1 MKNKIWLVIMVLFV
15 ALVVAA
21 CQQAAPA
28 PTQAPAQEEE
38 AAPAQEEAAPAEEEA
53 APAEEEASP
62 AEEEAAPAEEEAE
75 EAMGDG
81 CPAVTIA
88 DRAGVAAGEY
98 ERIYDLAD
106 FEAAAGCTMTFHENP
121 AIAELNAMITN
132 NPDLPPVEE
141 RLPAE
146 PLVVVPY
153 DAIGQYGGEFN
164 ALSNATEAGTSDFL
178 SVRHVNLVRYGD
190 DYVTIEPN
198 VAKGWEWNDDFTEL
212 TVFLREGHKWS
223 DGVPFTSADI
233 EFWMN
238 DLILNTDVYPNTPGF
253 VTFGDDTMTVEVINE
268 TTFKFIF
275 PVPTP
280 GIVSYFATTY
290 VQPFQPKHFFDKKID
305 EGMTLA
311 EVAELYYGNSDW
323 TDTPSPL
330 LSGDADDVLPTLES
344 HILVEETTEGR
355 HLVANPYFFMVD
367 TVGNQLP
374 YINEQDEVYIPEA
387 EVRNLKITNG
397 EVDYKVQ
404 SIDIIDFPL
413 YKENESAGNYTVD
426 LGFGVGITV
435 FYGFNLTH
443 PDEGLREIFNDLRFR
458 QAMSLALDRNEI
470 VELVYLGQA
479 KPIQATPAD
488 PNTVNF
494 VTEAHKTAF
503 IEYDPDA
510 ANALLD
516 EMGLVDVDGDG
527 FRDRLDGS
535 NLTLDLQFSNQGGPA
550 ALHELTADYW
560 AAVGVATRVKEVT
573 SDEYRERATTNE
585 ADVLTW
591 KYDGTAGAIIVLNT
605 EMLLPPFGEPFN
617 PGVAY
622 LWSEWVNTDGASG
635 IEPPADAIELYDLVA
650 QFLEKPLGTPESDAL
665 GEQIV
670 DIHVN
675 NLWKIGTVGDVQ
687 VPIIH
692 HNTLGNFG
700 PYKIVSYDYY
710 RAYPMIPAQWYFT
723 E

>member
-1 MKNKIWLVIMVLFV
+1 MAIHKHLWLVVSMMIVV
-15 ALVVAA
+15 LVVSA
-21 CQQAAPA
+21 CGGEQA
-28 PTQAPAQEEE
+28 TTESTTTQEEE
-38 AAPAQEEAAPAEEEA
+38 ED
-53 APAEEEASP
+53 EEASTDD
-62 AEEEAAPAEEEAE
+62 EEEEEDDDEDADDEDADDEEESASTD
-75 EAMGDG
+75 GD

-88 DRAGVAAGEY
+88 DRAGVDAGDYPRQY
-98 ERIYDLAD
+98 ELAD
-106 FEAAAGCTMTFHENP
+106 YEAAADCTMAFQENP
-121 AIAELNAMITN
+121 DIADLNDQITN

-146 PLVVVPY
+146 PLVIVPY
-153 DAIGQYGGEFN
+153 EAIGEYGGQLD

-190 DYVTIEPN
+190 DYRTIEPN

-223 DGVPFTSADI
+223 DGEPFTANDVA
-233 EFWMN
+233 FWMN
-238 DLILNTDVYPNTPGF
+238 DLILNPDVYPETPGF
-253 VTFGDDTMTVEVINE
+253 VTFGDDTMQVEVIDD

-280 GIVSYFATTY
+280 GILSFFATTY
-290 VQPFQPKHFFDKKID
+290 IQPWQPEHFFDQKAEED
-305 EGMTLA
+305 MSLA

-330 LSGDADDVLPTLES
+330 LGGQADDVLPTLES
-344 HILVEETTEGR
+344 HILVEESTEGR

-374 YINEQDEVYIPEA
+374 YINEQDELYVPDS
-387 EVRNLKITNG
+387 EVRNLKIANG

-404 SIDIIDFPL
+404 SIDIIDYPL
-413 YKENESAGNYTVD
+413 YKENEESGNYTAD
-426 LGFGVGITV
+426 LGFGVGETI

-443 PDEGLREIFNDLRFR
+443 PDEALREIFNDLRFR
-458 QAMSLALDRNEI
+458 QAMSLAINREEI

-479 KPIQATPAD
+479 EPIQATPAD

-503 IEYDPDA
+503 IEYDPEQ

-516 EMGLVDVDGDG
+516 EMGLVDADGDG

-535 NLTLDLQFSNQGGPA
+535 NFTLDLQFATQGGPGA
-550 ALHELTADYW
+550 THELIKGYW
-560 AAVGVATRVKEVT
+560 EDVGVATRVKEVT
-573 SDEYRERATTNE
+573 SDEYRERANANQ

-591 KYDGTAGAIIVLNT
+591 KFDGTAGAIIVLNT

-617 PGVAY
+617 PGIAY
-622 LWSEWVNTDGASG
+622 GWEEWVRTEGESG
-635 IEPPADAIELYDLVA
+635 VEPPDDVIELYDIVA
-650 QFLEKPLGTPESDAL
+650 EFLQEPLGSPESDEL

-670 DIHVN
+670 DIHVD
-675 NLWKIGTVGDVQ
+675 NLWKIGIAGNVRQ
-687 VPIIH
+687 PIIR
-692 HNTLGNFG
+692 HNTLQNFG
-700 PYKIVSYDYY
+700 PYDVVSYDYY
-710 RAYPMIPAQWYFT
+710 RSYPMIPAQWYFS

>member
-1 MKNKIWLVIMVLFV
+1 MYKYRNLWLSLATIVIVLV
-15 ALVVAA
+15 LAA
-21 CQQAAPA
+21 CQQAPAEEAAPA
-28 PTQAPAQEEE
+28 PEE
-38 AAPAQEEAAPAEEEA
+38 AAPAQEEAVEEEA
-53 APAEEEASP
+53 AGAGGTVEEEAVASDS
-62 AEEEAAPAEEEAE
+62 
-75 EAMGDG
+75 GG

-88 DRAGVAAGEY
+88 DRAGVAAGDYPRQHE
-98 ERIYDLAD
+98 LVD
-106 FEAAAGCTMTFHENP
+106 FEAAAGCTMTFNENP
-121 AIAELNAMITN
+121 AIAELNARITN
-132 NPDLPPVEE
+132 NPDLPPVAE

-153 DAIGQYGGEFN
+153 EAIGQYGGQFD

-178 SVRHVNLVRYGD
+178 ALRHVNLVRYGD

-223 DGVPFTSADI
+223 DGAPFTTADV
-233 EFWMN
+233 EFWMK
-238 DLILNTDVYPNTPGF
+238 DLVLNTDVFGDTPGF
-253 VTFGDDTMTVEVINE
+253 ATFGDETMTVEVIDE
-268 TTFKFIF
+268 TTFKFVF

-280 GIVSYFATTY
+280 GILSFFATTY
-290 VQPFQPKHFFDKKID
+290 IQPFQPKHFFDKKAE
-305 EGMTLA
+305 EGMALA

-330 LSGDADDVLPTLES
+330 LSGEADDVLPTLES

-367 TVGNQLP
+367 PVGNQLP
-374 YINEQDEVYIPEA
+374 YINEQDELYVPDS

-404 SIDIIDFPL
+404 AIDIIDFPL
-413 YKENESAGNYTVD
+413 YKENEDSGNYTVD
-426 LGFGVGITV
+426 LGFGVGITL

-458 QAMSLALDRNEI
+458 QAMSLAIDRAEI

-479 KPIQATPAD
+479 EPVQATPAD

-503 IEYDPDA
+503 IEYDPDR

-516 EMGLVDVDGDG
+516 DMGLLDVDGDG

-535 NLTLDLQFSNQGGPA
+535 DLTLDLQFANQGGPPA
-550 ALHELTADYW
+550 IHELTKDYW
-560 AAVGVATRVKEVT
+560 EAVGVSTVIKEVT
-573 SDEYRERATTNE
+573 SDEYRERANSNE
-585 ADVLTW
+585 ADVLFW
-591 KYDGTAGAIIVLNT
+591 KYDGTAGATIVLNT

-622 LWSEWVNTDGASG
+622 LWSEWVNTEGASG
-635 IEPPADAIELYDLVA
+635 IEPPADVIELYDLVA
-650 QFLEKPLGTPESDAL
+650 QFLQHQLGTPESDAL

-675 NLWKIGTVGDVQ
+675 NLWKIGIAGNVQ
-687 VPIIH
+687 VPIIS

-700 PYKIVSYDYY
+700 PYDVVSYDYY
-710 RAYPMIPAQWYFT
+710 RAYPMIPSQWYFT